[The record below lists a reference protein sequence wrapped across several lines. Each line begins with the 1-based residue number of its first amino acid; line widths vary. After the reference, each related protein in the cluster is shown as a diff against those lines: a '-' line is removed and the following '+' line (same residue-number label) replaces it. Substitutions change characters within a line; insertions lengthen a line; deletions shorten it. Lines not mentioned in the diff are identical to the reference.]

1 MHLFVDFFGE
11 GLPAM
16 SQHSRRRPVG
26 DREGQALLY
35 NKPTLLVVSH
45 LFLKAEPGDT
55 AIQMPSAAS
64 VVARGTMFPADE
76 F

>member
-1 MHLFVDFFGE
+1 M
-11 GLPAM
+11 
-16 SQHSRRRPVG
+16 G

-45 LFLKAEPGDT
+45 LFLKAEPGDA
-55 AIQMPSAAS
+55 AIQMPSAVS
-64 VVARGTMFPADE
+64 VIALGTMFLADE